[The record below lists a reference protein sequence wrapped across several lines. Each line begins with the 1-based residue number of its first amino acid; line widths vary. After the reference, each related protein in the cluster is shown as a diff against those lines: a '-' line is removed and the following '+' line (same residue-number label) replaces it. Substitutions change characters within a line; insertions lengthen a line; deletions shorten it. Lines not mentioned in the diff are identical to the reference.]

1 MANSYGMPSL
11 VADVGW
17 GRDVQG
23 GIEDVLSPANQ
34 LVGILGGSD
43 LVTGLGAVDSAKG
56 ISFEQFII
64 DSYMWDC
71 SKKYLH
77 EVQISEEKIGLDA
90 IREVGHGND
99 FLTHPHTI
107 KHLRGELASWEQEKL
122 DLLNMDKNEMPAEA
136 NKIVKSIL
144 DTHQVEAIEDDLIGK
159 GDAIIAEYE
168 ARLGN
173 SSS

>member
-1 MANSYGMPSL
+1 M
-11 VADVGW
+11 
-17 GRDVQG
+17 
-23 GIEDVLSPANQ
+23 SPVNQ
-34 LVGILGGSD
+34 LVGILSRSD

-71 SKKYLH
+71 SKNYLH
-77 EVQISEEKIGLDA
+77 EAIVSEERIGLEA
-90 IREVGHGND
+90 VQEVGQGNN

-107 KHLRGELASWEQEKL
+107 KYLRGELTAWEGEKL
-122 DLLNMDKNEMPAEA
+122 DLLNMDKHEMPAEA

-144 DTHQVEAIEDDLIGK
+144 DTHRVEAIADDLIGK

-173 SSS
+173 SNS